1 MKKILIVEDNTEIR
15 ENIGEILELADYEPI
30 LAENGKRGV
39 ELATRENPDLI
50 ICDIMMPE
58 LDGYGVLHIL
68 SKKESTASIPFIFLT
83 AKAEKADMRKGM
95 GLGADDYL
103 TKPFDDTELLDSIEA
118 RLRKVEALKK
128 DYSNNEDGL
137 HKFVSAAK
145 EHHNLESL
153 TASYN
158 PRIFKKKNEIYR
170 VGDYANHLY
179 LMVKGKVKTLKANED
194 GKELITGIYTEGDYF
209 GYEVLLKEINHEDS
223 AEAIEESSI
232 IQIPKNEF
240 FELIYSNRD
249 VAQRFI
255 QLLSNNVVQKEQQ
268 LIDLAYNSVRQRT
281 AGALLT
287 IYEKFNGANEGTPL
301 KISRDDLSNMVGTA
315 TESVIRVLSDL
326 KDEKIIE
333 VQSGKI
339 IIHELEKL
347 EMIRKWHV
355 AR

>member
-1 MKKILIVEDNTEIR
+1 MKKILIIEDNNEIR
-15 ENIGEILELADYEPI
+15 ENIGEILELADYEAV
-30 LAENGKRGV
+30 LAENGKVGV
-39 ELATRENPDLI
+39 ELAMNKNPDLI

-68 SKKESTASIPFIFLT
+68 SKKKSTASIPFIFLT

-118 RLRKVEALKK
+118 RFKKVEALRKE
-128 DYSNNEDGL
+128 YGNNEEGL
-137 HKFVSAAK
+137 NKFVSTAK
-145 EHHNLESL
+145 ESHNLETLS
-153 TASYN
+153 ANYR
-158 PRIFKKKNEIYR
+158 PKIFKKKNEIYR

-179 LMVKGKVKTLKANED
+179 LVVKGKVKTLKSNDD
-194 GKELITGIYTEGDYF
+194 GKELITGIYTDGDYF

-223 AEAIEESSI
+223 AEAIEESTI

-287 IYEKFNGANEGTPL
+287 IFEKFNGAGNNTPI

-326 KDEKIIE
+326 KEESIIE
-333 VQSGKI
+333 IQSGRI
-339 IIHELEKL
+339 IIKEPEKL
-347 EMIRKWHV
+347 DMIRKWHV
-355 AR
+355 VR

>member
-1 MKKILIVEDNTEIR
+1 MKKILIIEDNTEIR
-15 ENIGEILELADYEPI
+15 ENIGEILELADYEAI

-39 ELATRENPDLI
+39 ELATNESPDLI

-83 AKAEKADMRKGM
+83 AKAEKSDMRKGM

-118 RLRKVEALKK
+118 RLRKLEALKK
-128 DYSNNEDGL
+128 DYDKNSEGL
-137 HKFVSAAK
+137 NKFISDAK
-145 EHHNLESL
+145 NHHNLESL
-153 TASYN
+153 TASFN
-158 PRIFKKKNEIYR
+158 PRIYKKKNEIYR
-170 VGDYANHLY
+170 VGDYPNHLY
-179 LMVKGKVKTLKANED
+179 MVEKGKVKSLKSNPD
-194 GKELITGIYTEGDYF
+194 GKELITGIYTEGDFF
-209 GYEVLLKEINHEDS
+209 GYEALLKEINHEDS
-223 AEAIEESSI
+223 AEAIEESSV

-255 QLLSNNVVQKEQQ
+255 QMLSKNVVEKEQQ

-287 IYEKFNGANEGTPL
+287 IYEKFNKEDDNSPI
-301 KISRDDLSNMVGTA
+301 KILRDDLSNMVGTA

-326 KDEKIIE
+326 KDEQIIE
-333 VQSGKI
+333 VQSGRI
-339 IIHELEKL
+339 IIKNLEAL
-347 EMIRKWHV
+347 EMIKKWHV
-355 AR
+355 VR